1 MTTRYRCKINSVK
14 KYQGDTRKIV
24 LSLLEG
30 KNLEFFAGQY
40 LQIVTPEK
48 KFPFSIANSPKNQ
61 KQIELHIKPTPESED
76 SEIIES
82 IIDASEVI
90 EIEAPLGNCYVK
102 KPTTNPVI
110 LLAASTG
117 ITQMKSIIEFLEPY
131 GFEQETYLY
140 WGVISSNDLYLD
152 DLCKTW
158 DEKYSNFH
166 YIPVVSEPNK
176 SLNWQGRIG
185 LVGEAALLDLDD
197 LTNISVYVSGS
208 VGMVYATLDSFMD
221 RGMPEEN
228 MFSDVFSFAPRL
240 KSG

>member
-1 MTTRYRCKINSVK
+1 MSSRYRCKVNSVK
-14 KYQGDTRKIV
+14 KYPGDTRKII
-24 LSLLEG
+24 LSFPEG
-30 KNLEFFAGQY
+30 EGLNFFAGQY

-48 KFPFSIANSPKNQ
+48 KFPFSIANSPKKK

-76 SEIIES
+76 SKIIES
-82 IIDASEVI
+82 IIDSSKVI

-102 KPTTNPVI
+102 KPVTRPLI

-117 ITQMKSIIEFLEPY
+117 ITQMKSIIEFLEPH
-131 GFEQETYLY
+131 GFEQATYLY

-176 SLNWQGRIG
+176 SLNWQGRVG
-185 LVGEAALLDLDD
+185 LVGEAALLDFDD
-197 LTNISVYVSGS
+197 LTNMSIYVSGS
-208 VGMVYATLDSFMD
+208 VGMVYSTLDSFMD
-221 RGMPEEN
+221 RGMPKEN
-228 MFSDVFSFAPRL
+228 MSSDVFSFAPRL
-240 KSG
+240 RT